1 MKDLNTAIRKLA
13 TIFFF
18 FALITGCNSKLNKES
33 DLAISSNTEELN
45 VMKARPNIVIIVADD
60 QGYADASFQQYHP
73 AEISTPAIDQLASQ
87 GMVFTNGYSSAY
99 VCAPT
104 RAGLLTGRYQQR
116 FGFYRARDSRAG
128 MPLNEKTLAQ
138 YLKEENYTTG
148 VFGKWHIGLDY
159 EYRPL
164 QRGFDEFYGFL
175 GHGAH
180 SYFDLTC
187 NSGDKHGCIYRNNDI
202 INDEGYLTDVLAEE
216 SVKFIGAHAKDDN
229 PFLLYLPFNAVHWPL
244 EAPEEDVARYN
255 TGNGDRDIMLGML
268 YRMDHAIERVVN
280 KLKETG
286 QYENTLLIYFSDNGG
301 AAKISANNA
310 PLRDYKQST
319 YEGGIRV
326 PFIISWPEQISPGES
341 EEPVI
346 SLDILPTIFEA
357 IGKPLPTDRIL
368 DGKSLIPVLRG
379 TQDGPLHNQLFW
391 DGDEGKWSV
400 REGDFKLVHTKSGA
414 LELYNL
420 KADIGE
426 SENIISS
433 NQVIAG
439 RLESAYN
446 KWRGEMG
453 KPMK

>member
-18 FALITGCNSKLNKES
+18 VALITGCNSKLNKES

-187 NSGDKHGCIYRNNDI
+187 NSGDKHGWC
-202 INDEGYLTDVLAEE
+202 
-216 SVKFIGAHAKDDN
+216 
-229 PFLLYLPFNAVHWPL
+229 W
-244 EAPEEDVARYN
+244 
-255 TGNGDRDIMLGML
+255 
-268 YRMDHAIERVVN
+268 
-280 KLKETG
+280 
-286 QYENTLLIYFSDNGG
+286 
-301 AAKISANNA
+301 
-310 PLRDYKQST
+310 
-319 YEGGIRV
+319 
-326 PFIISWPEQISPGES
+326 W
-341 EEPVI
+341 
-346 SLDILPTIFEA
+346 
-357 IGKPLPTDRIL
+357 
-368 DGKSLIPVLRG
+368 
-379 TQDGPLHNQLFW
+379 
-391 DGDEGKWSV
+391 WSGV
-400 REGDFKLVHTKSGA
+400 
-414 LELYNL
+414 
-420 KADIGE
+420 
-426 SENIISS
+426 
-433 NQVIAG
+433 
-439 RLESAYN
+439 
-446 KWRGEMG
+446 
-453 KPMK
+453 

>member
-1 MKDLNTAIRKLA
+1 MKSVNLAFRKL
-13 TIFFF
+13 TTVL
-18 FALITGCNSKLNKES
+18 FALVLLTGCNSGLNNKNNLADNSHS
-33 DLAISSNTEELN
+33 DASHVL
-45 VMKARPNIVIIVADD
+45 KGRPNVVIIVADD
-60 QGYADASFQQYHP
+60 QGYADASFQDAHP
-73 AEISTPAIDQLASQ
+73 AEVSTPAIDQLASN

-128 MPLNEKTLAQ
+128 MPLSEKTLAQ

-187 NSGDKHGCIYRNNDI
+187 DSSDKHGCIYRNNDI

-216 SVKFIGAHAKDDN
+216 SVKFIDAHAKDEN

-244 EAPEEDVARYN
+244 EAPEEDIARYN

-268 YRMDHAIERVVN
+268 YRMDRAIERVVN

-301 AAKISANNA
+301 AKKISANNA

-326 PFIISWPEQISPGES
+326 PFIISWPAQINPGS
-341 EEPVI
+341 SDEPVI
-346 SLDILPTIFEA
+346 SLDILPTVFEA
-357 IGKPLPTDRIL
+357 IGKALPKDRIF
-368 DGKSLIPVLRG
+368 DGKSIIPVLNG
-379 TQDGPLHNQLFW
+379 TQQGPLHEQLFW

-400 REGDFKLVHTKSGA
+400 REGNFKLVHTKNGA
-414 LELYNL
+414 IELYNI
-420 KADIGE
+420 KEDIGE

-433 NQVIAG
+433 NQAIAD
-439 RLESAYN
+439 RLQSAYN

-453 KPMK
+453 TPMK